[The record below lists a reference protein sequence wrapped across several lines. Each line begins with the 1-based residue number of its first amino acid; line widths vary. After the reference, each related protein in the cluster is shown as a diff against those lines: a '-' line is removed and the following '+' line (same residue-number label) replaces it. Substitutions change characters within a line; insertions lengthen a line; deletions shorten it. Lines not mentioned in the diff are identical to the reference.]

1 MGAAD
6 HSLVNSVQIMVQ
18 RDPKREEPP
27 DNAVAPQDRDPV
39 MPVKPNQVYPCVSA
53 VPEPTPSTRRG
64 TVYLLSR
71 FSLSLLYRPVRR
83 GPDELVIDRFHQ
95 ADWPFNPV
103 CVAGMTIRCA
113 TAAITAW

>member
-64 TVYLLSR
+64 
-71 FSLSLLYRPVRR
+71 
-83 GPDELVIDRFHQ
+83 PDELVIDRFHQ